1 MSQAL
6 NTFKKWF
13 ENQDTEDQL
22 KIAQYIQAFCS
33 NLECGIYG
41 GPAPQ
46 NNRGYYAGPVPN
58 THGVYGGPVP
68 KNYSRIC
75 PTCGR
80 PQ

>member
-13 ENQDTEDQL
+13 ENQDSDDQL
-22 KIAQYIQAFCS
+22 KIARYIQRNCS
-33 NLECGIYG
+33 TLDFGIYG

-46 NNRGYYAGPVPN
+46 HHRGYYGGPTP
-58 THGVYGGPVP
+58 TKHGVYGGPAP
-68 KNYSRIC
+68 KNYSGIC

-80 PQ
+80 SQ